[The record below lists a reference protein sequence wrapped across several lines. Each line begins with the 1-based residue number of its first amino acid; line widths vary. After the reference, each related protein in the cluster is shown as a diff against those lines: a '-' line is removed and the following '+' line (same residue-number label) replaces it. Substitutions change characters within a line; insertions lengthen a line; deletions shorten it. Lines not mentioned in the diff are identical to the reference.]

1 MKYCLS
7 VALILFAL
15 AIVSTDP
22 KSHKQKLSNAIH
34 QLSAKESQLD
44 DLNKRLDRTQ
54 LPQVKALLFS
64 RAQTVSKEIALLK
77 STIES
82 LNTED
87 KFE

>member
-7 VALILFAL
+7 VVLILFAL

-22 KSHKQKLSNAIH
+22 KSHEQKLSNAIQ
-34 QLSAKESQLD
+34 QLSARESQLD
-44 DLNKRLDRTQ
+44 DLNKRLGSTQ
-54 LPQVKALLFS
+54 LPQVKALLLS
-64 RAQTVSKEIALLK
+64 RAQSVSKEIALLK

-82 LNTED
+82 LNTEY